1 MSSNESKINLQSNF
15 PLQHLP
21 EFDPDPALW
30 SRIQARRVRVEARR
44 RQRNR
49 WIGAGFSVAAM
60 LCAVVVSRV
69 QLGQQQTDSVTV
81 WQQHSRDLEQE
92 WLTMSRAA
100 PDPRARAELRLIDL
114 ELQTAYDRGATANEL
129 IPLWKLRN
137 EALRELI
144 DNDFSRMR
152 SVTRI

>member
-1 MSSNESKINLQSNF
+1 MTSIESGINPAAAAALQA
-15 PLQHLP
+15 LP

-30 SRIQARRVRVEARR
+30 SRIQASRAQLLQRR
-44 RQRNR
+44 RHRNR
-49 WIGAGFSVAAM
+49 WLATGLSAAALVCVVA
-60 LCAVVVSRV
+60 VSSI
-69 QLGQQQTDSVTV
+69 QLGLSKADEVAE
-81 WQQHSRDLEQE
+81 WQGHSQALEQE
-92 WLTMSRAA
+92 WLAMSRST
-100 PDPRARAELRLIDL
+100 PDPRLRTELRLIDL

-144 DNDFSRMR
+144 DSDGSRMR